1 VTEYETKC
9 TDMHNTETVQT
20 MLKQFSRHIIHSVWM
35 HTGLAHAPC
44 ILQDMCS
51 EVAWTDEALSL
62 SFMTCYTGAI
72 AVAIGEVGPCDE

>member
-1 VTEYETKC
+1 
-9 TDMHNTETVQT
+9 
-20 MLKQFSRHIIHSVWM
+20 M

-44 ILQDMCS
+44 TMYS

-62 SFMTCYTGAI
+62 SFMTCYTGTI

>member
-1 VTEYETKC
+1 
-9 TDMHNTETVQT
+9 
-20 MLKQFSRHIIHSVWM
+20 MLKQFSRHVIHNEWM

-44 ILQDMCS
+44 IPQDMCS

>member
-1 VTEYETKC
+1 
-9 TDMHNTETVQT
+9 
-20 MLKQFSRHIIHSVWM
+20 MLKQFSRHVIHSVWM

-44 ILQDMCS
+44 TMYS

-62 SFMTCYTGAI
+62 SFMTCYTGTI

>member
-1 VTEYETKC
+1 MTYIC
-9 TDMHNTETVQT
+9 TTQKLCIDNAEAVQ
-20 MLKQFSRHIIHSVWM
+20 QACIHGVWM

-51 EVAWTDEALSL
+51 EVAWTDEAPSL

-72 AVAIGEVGPCDE
+72 AVAIGEVSPCDE